1 MRHPNHR
8 RSSDLLARDHTISR
22 SLYLKKK
29 TLFAIYLVEDESGFV
44 TVKSDHIGHGM
55 MSYEIGLEILA
66 NLKMA
71 EALNPEVLSVDYM
84 YYSDQFQ

>member
-1 MRHPNHR
+1 
-8 RSSDLLARDHTISR
+8 
-22 SLYLKKK
+22 
-29 TLFAIYLVEDESGFV
+29 
-44 TVKSDHIGHGM
+44 M

>member
-1 MRHPNHR
+1 M
-8 RSSDLLARDHTISR
+8 
-22 SLYLKKK
+22 KQK
-29 TLFAIYLVEDESGFV
+29 TLFAIYLVEDETGFV

-55 MSYEIGLEILA
+55 MSYEIDLEILA

-71 EALNPEVLSVDYM
+71 EKLNPEILSVDYM

>member
-1 MRHPNHR
+1 M
-8 RSSDLLARDHTISR
+8 
-22 SLYLKKK
+22 KKK

-44 TVKSDHIGHGM
+44 TVKYDHIGHGM
-55 MSYEIGLEILA
+55 MSYEIVLEILA

-71 EALNPEVLSVDYM
+71 EALNPEILSVDYM

>member
-1 MRHPNHR
+1 M
-8 RSSDLLARDHTISR
+8 
-22 SLYLKKK
+22 KKK

>member
-1 MRHPNHR
+1 M
-8 RSSDLLARDHTISR
+8 
-22 SLYLKKK
+22 KKK

-55 MSYEIGLEILA
+55 MSYEIGLEILS

-71 EALNPEVLSVDYM
+71 EAMHPEILSVDYM
-84 YYSDQFQ
+84 YYSDQVQ

>member
-1 MRHPNHR
+1 MNP
-8 RSSDLLARDHTISR
+8 
-22 SLYLKKK
+22 
-29 TLFAIYLVEDESGFV
+29 VV

>member
-1 MRHPNHR
+1 MKH
-8 RSSDLLARDHTISR
+8 
-22 SLYLKKK
+22 K

-44 TVKSDHIGHGM
+44 TVKSDHIGQGM
-55 MSYEIGLEILA
+55 MCYEIGLEILA

-71 EALNPEVLSVDYM
+71 ETMNPEVLSVDYM

>member
-1 MRHPNHR
+1 M
-8 RSSDLLARDHTISR
+8 
-22 SLYLKKK
+22 KQK

-55 MSYEIGLEILA
+55 MRYEIGLEILA

-71 EALNPEVLSVDYM
+71 EALNPEILSVDYM

>member
-1 MRHPNHR
+1 MKN
-8 RSSDLLARDHTISR
+8 
-22 SLYLKKK
+22 K

-44 TVKSDHIGHGM
+44 TVKSDHIGQGM

-66 NLKMA
+66 NLRMA
-71 EALNPEVLSVDYM
+71 EKLNPDILSVDYM

>member
-1 MRHPNHR
+1 MKH
-8 RSSDLLARDHTISR
+8 
-22 SLYLKKK
+22 K
-29 TLFAIYLVEDESGFV
+29 TLFAIYLLEDEDGFV

-71 EALNPEVLSVDYM
+71 EKLNPDILSVDYM

>member
-1 MRHPNHR
+1 MKH
-8 RSSDLLARDHTISR
+8 
-22 SLYLKKK
+22 K

-71 EALNPEVLSVDYM
+71 EKLNPDILSVEHM